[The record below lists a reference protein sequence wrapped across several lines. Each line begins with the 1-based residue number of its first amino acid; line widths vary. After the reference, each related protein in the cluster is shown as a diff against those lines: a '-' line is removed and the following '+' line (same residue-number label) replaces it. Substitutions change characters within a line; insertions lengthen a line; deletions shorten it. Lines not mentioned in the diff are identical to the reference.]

1 MVLTQDRALVAAPVL
16 PPENIVHHGDAG
28 DRCVAGLQSRLCR
41 LGVKGGKVQTEQ
53 MLSGLHLNSGHSAAR
68 PAGNGNIRARLS
80 SPVAPLLSKPGRG
93 ALSSGRWTRRGYRSA
108 PYIHNIVNAELWVRV
123 MAAPPVRKEYN
134 ERRSLRFDRNQVQ
147 ARKGSAPDG
156 NIFQHR

>member
-1 MVLTQDRALVAAPVL
+1 M
-16 PPENIVHHGDAG
+16 AG
-28 DRCVAGLQSRLCR
+28 ARRGCR
-41 LGVKGGKVQTEQ
+41 KSEPSSGELSHVSYGVKGDKVQTEQ

-80 SPVAPLLSKPGRG
+80 SPVALLLSKPGRG

-134 ERRSLRFDRNQVQ
+134 ERRLLRFDRTQVQ
-147 ARKGSAPDG
+147 ARKGSAPDE